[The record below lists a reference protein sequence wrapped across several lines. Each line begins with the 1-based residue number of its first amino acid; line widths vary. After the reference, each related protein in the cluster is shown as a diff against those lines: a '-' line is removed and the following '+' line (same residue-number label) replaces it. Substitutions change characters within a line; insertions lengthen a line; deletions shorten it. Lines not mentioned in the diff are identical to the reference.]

1 MDIRLACPTD
11 GSSLRHASG
20 VLECMSGCR
29 WDVVDSIPRFVGGH
43 YSETFGLQWRTWP
56 EVQLDS
62 HTGYPISSERA
73 RFSLGDALWRRLS
86 SPEELHVLEAG
97 CGAGRFT
104 EVLLNFPSVRVHSID
119 ASTAVEA
126 NRKNFPQDERHRI
139 HQADVLRL
147 PFAPRQFDLVFCLG
161 VVQHTRS
168 PEETIGRLYEQVRP
182 GGALV
187 FDHYVSHMRGLTNPG
202 RALLRFFA
210 KRMEAEKGVVFTN
223 KLVDLFFPLHR
234 AARNS
239 RLLQFVLS
247 KLSPLQTAYHHPEL
261 NDELQYRWALLN
273 THDALTD
280 WYKHSR
286 TKGQLERTLVKLGAE
301 RVEAHPGGNGVVGR
315 CRRPAER

>member
-1 MDIRLACPTD
+1 M
-11 GSSLRHASG
+11 
-20 VLECMSGCR
+20 
-29 WDVVDSIPRFVGGH
+29 
-43 YSETFGLQWRTWP
+43 
-56 EVQLDS
+56 
-62 HTGYPISSERA
+62 
-73 RFSLGDALWRRLS
+73 WRRLS
-86 SPEELHVLEAG
+86 SPEELDVLEAG

-104 EVLLNFPSVRVHSID
+104 EVLLNRPSTRVHSID

-126 NRKNFPQDERHRI
+126 NCKNFPQNERHRI
-139 HQADVLRL
+139 HQADILRL

-161 VVQHTRS
+161 VIQHTRS
-168 PEETIGRLYEQVRP
+168 PEETIGSLYEQVKP

-187 FDHYVSHMRGLTNPG
+187 FDHYVSHVRGLTNPG
-202 RALLRFFA
+202 RVLLRFFA

-239 RLLQFVLS
+239 RLLQIVLS
-247 KLSPLQTAYHHPEL
+247 KVSPLQTAYRHPEL
-261 NDELQYRWALLN
+261 NDEMQYRWACLN

-286 TKGQLERTLVKLGAE
+286 TKGQLERALVKLGAE
-301 RVEAHPGGNGVVGR
+301 RVEVHPGGNGVVGR